1 MPGFTG
7 AIFTGYH
14 SSSNTDANPLSHTMN
29 LDNVSI
35 RINGIQA
42 SELVINTF
50 AAALYDV
57 PVLMVTGDLGV
68 CEQAKRL
75 CPAIYTVPVSRGC
88 GNGSISIHPCPKPSK
103 RIREKAELAVADG
116 HRAIRTNSRS
126 LCRTTLMSK
135 SNS

>member
-1 MPGFTG
+1 
-7 AIFTGYH
+7 
-14 SSSNTDANPLSHTMN
+14 MN

-57 PVLMVTGDLGV
+57 PVLLVTGDLGV

-75 CPAIYTVPVSRGC
+75 CPGDLYRSRQ
-88 GNGSISIHPCPKPSK
+88 PRLRK
-103 RIREKAELAVADG
+103 RIDFHSSDG
-116 HRAIRTNSRS
+116 GRQTHSQKKRRWPLRTACPS
-126 LCRTTLMSK
+126 
-135 SNS
+135 